1 MKHSS
6 IIDEIREKH
15 ASRQRY
21 EEYQNNKKYRI
32 KAKVCRKSHILLHII
47 NHIENY
53 VSISPGHADDI
64 RDVLL
69 LLVDDINERLD
80 NKEKLDDLL
89 FAAKRYIHTSAGN
102 VYTDME

>member
-1 MKHSS
+1 MSVIHNF
-6 IIDEIREKH
+6 
-15 ASRQRY
+15 
-21 EEYQNNKKYRI
+21 YQNNKKYRI

-80 NKEKLDDLL
+80 NKIILDELYFD
-89 FAAKRYIHTSAGN
+89 AKRYIKKYDGI
-102 VYTDME
+102 VYIDML